1 MLCNQWDSKHI
12 YLLAKYPTGYKLVFL
27 MPISV
32 VYFYAYYFVSPLLQN
47 VSLFVSFT
55 AVGWGS
61 TSDASGWQDKWKV
74 PLKVPAKETKR
85 SVRESAWQSVG
96 QCCPWPHGG
105 ELLLLDL
112 TSLRW
117 LTVCL
122 WCGKEQHNPLLP
134 PQINYFSIPV
144 WFLPS
149 LPPSYYNLRSDL
161 VAHLPC
167 YIPAPS

>member
-61 TSDASGWQDKWKV
+61 TSWCLWLAGQMKGSFKSPCKRDKT
-74 PLKVPAKETKR
+74 ECKR
-85 SVRESAWQSVG
+85 VS
-96 QCCPWPHGG
+96 
-105 ELLLLDL
+105 
-112 TSLRW
+112 
-117 LTVCL
+117 LTVCGSVL
-122 WCGKEQHNPLLP
+122 SLAPRWGTLTPWSNITQMVDCVSLVWQRAASSPPTPPNKLLFHSCL
-134 PQINYFSIPV
+134 FSA
-144 WFLPS
+144 L
-149 LPPSYYNLRSDL
+149 
-161 VAHLPC
+161 
-167 YIPAPS
+167 PAPVIL